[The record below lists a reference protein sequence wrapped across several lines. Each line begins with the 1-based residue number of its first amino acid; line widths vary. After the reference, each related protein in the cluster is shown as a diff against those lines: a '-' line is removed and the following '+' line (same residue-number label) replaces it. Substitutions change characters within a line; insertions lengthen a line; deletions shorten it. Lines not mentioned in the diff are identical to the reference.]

1 MAMLTWIGLVISWI
15 GALGI
20 IAIGVAYLGKNAKN
34 AAGFG
39 LPTSP
44 APEARG
50 WWQVKGV
57 RDIASGLLVIV
68 FSFAARD
75 QLALLMLL
83 LAVVPLGD
91 MWVVLSNGGDRKAAY
106 GIHGAT
112 AVAMLAAAA
121 LLAA

>member
-1 MAMLTWIGLVISWI
+1 MLNWIGLVISWI

-20 IAIGVAYLGKNAKN
+20 IAIGVAYMGKNAKN

-44 APEARG
+44 PPDARG
-50 WWQVKGV
+50 WWQVKGI

-68 FSFAARD
+68 FTFAARD

-83 LAVVPLGD
+83 LAFVPLGD
-91 MWVVLSNGGDRKAAY
+91 MWIVLTNGGPRKAAF

-112 AVAMLAAAA
+112 AVAMIAAAG
-121 LLAA
+121 LLVA

>member
-1 MAMLTWIGLVISWI
+1 MLNWIGLVISWI

-20 IAIGVAYLGKNAKN
+20 IAIGVAYMGKNAKN

-44 APEARG
+44 APDARG
-50 WWQVKGV
+50 WWQVKGI

-68 FSFAARD
+68 FTFAARD

-83 LAVVPLGD
+83 LAFIPLGD
-91 MWVVLSNGGDRKAAY
+91 MWIVLTNGGPRKAAY

-112 AVAMLAAAA
+112 AVAMIAAAG

>member
-1 MAMLTWIGLVISWI
+1 MLNWIGLVISWI

-20 IAIGVAYLGKNAKN
+20 IAIGVAYMGKNAKN

-50 WWQVKGV
+50 WWQVKGI

-68 FSFAARD
+68 FTFAARD

-91 MWVVLSNGGDRKAAY
+91 MWIVLANGGPRKAAF

-112 AVAMLAAAA
+112 AVAMIAAAG
-121 LLAA
+121 LLVA

>member
-1 MAMLTWIGLVISWI
+1 MLSWIGLVISWI

-20 IAIGVAYLGKNAKN
+20 IGIGVAYLAKNEGN

-50 WWQVKGV
+50 WWQVKGI
-57 RDIASGLLVIV
+57 RDVAAGLLVIV

-75 QLALLMLL
+75 QLALLILI
-83 LAVVPLGD
+83 LAVIPAGD
-91 MWVVLSNGGDRKAAY
+91 MLIILGNKGNRKAAY
-106 GIHGAT
+106 GIHGTT
-112 AVAMLAAAA
+112 ALAMILAGI
-121 LLAA
+121 LLTV